1 MTDLSA
7 LLAPGQT
14 RVVGILNVTPDS
26 FSDGGLYDRTETAVA
41 HGLAMVAEGA
51 DVVDVG
57 GESTRPGA
65 LRVSADVERARVIP
79 VVTALAAEGVAVSVD
94 TMRADVALAA
104 VQAGAVMVNDV
115 SGGLADEEMLTTV
128 AGLDVAYVAMH
139 WRAQSDRMQ
148 QLAVYDDVVA
158 EVAAEL
164 SHRAEVA
171 LAAGI
176 RPDRLVLDPGLG
188 FSKNADHNWA
198 LLRAV
203 DTFESLGFPVMW
215 GASRKSFL
223 ATVGGGLTRQPQERD
238 AATVALTSILAAAGV
253 WGVRVHTVAANVEA
267 VAAAATMRGAS

>member
-7 LLAPGQT
+7 LLAPGRT

-115 SGGLADEEMLTTV
+115 SGGLADEGMLATV

>member
-7 LLAPGQT
+7 LLAPGRT

-26 FSDGGLYDRTETAVA
+26 FSDGGPYDRTETAVA

-115 SGGLADEEMLTTV
+115 SGGLADEGMLATV

-164 SHRAEVA
+164 SHRAEAA

-223 ATVGGGLTRQPQERD
+223 ATVGGGLSRQPQERD

>member
-1 MTDLSA
+1 VTDLSA

-14 RVVGILNVTPDS
+14 RIVGILNVTPDS

-148 QLAVYDDVVA
+148 QLAVYGDVVA

-223 ATVGGGLTRQPQERD
+223 ATVGGGLSRQPQERD

>member
-1 MTDLSA
+1 VTDLSA
-7 LLAPGQT
+7 LLAPGRT

-115 SGGLADEEMLTTV
+115 SGGLADEGMLATV

>member
-1 MTDLSA
+1 
-7 LLAPGQT
+7 
-14 RVVGILNVTPDS
+14 R
-26 FSDGGLYDRTETAVA
+26 
-41 HGLAMVAEGA
+41 
-51 DVVDVG
+51 
-57 GESTRPGA
+57 
-65 LRVSADVERARVIP
+65 
-79 VVTALAAEGVAVSVD
+79 
-94 TMRADVALAA
+94 AA
-104 VQAGAVMVNDV
+104 VEAGAVMVNDV

-148 QLAVYDDVVA
+148 QLAVYGDVVA

>member
-7 LLAPGQT
+7 LLAPGRT

-148 QLAVYDDVVA
+148 QLAVYGDVVA

>member
-7 LLAPGQT
+7 LLAPGRT

-115 SGGLADEEMLTTV
+115 SGGLADEGMLATV

-164 SHRAEVA
+164 SHRAESA